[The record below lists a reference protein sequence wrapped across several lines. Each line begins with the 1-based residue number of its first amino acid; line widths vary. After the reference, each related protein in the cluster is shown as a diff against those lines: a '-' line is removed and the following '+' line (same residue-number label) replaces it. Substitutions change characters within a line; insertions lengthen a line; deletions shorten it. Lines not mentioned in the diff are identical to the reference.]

1 MIQGEA
7 TEQKQA
13 VAVISTDAKSP
24 PRPRTG
30 DSRAVNKQ
38 PALETPSVPKVC
50 ESVTVLPVTQTH
62 TALPDPVVCTVPMDQ
77 ITREA
82 AFQYAP
88 APENES
94 ESESESEEIPELVTD
109 QSLTD
114 SDEYATEMYDPM
126 FV

>member
-88 APENES
+88 ENES

>member
-30 DSRAVNKQ
+30 DSSAVNKQ

-62 TALPDPVVCTVPMDQ
+62 TALAVVCTVPMDQ

-82 AFQYAP
+82 AFQHAP

-114 SDEYATEMYDPM
+114 SDEYATEMYEPM